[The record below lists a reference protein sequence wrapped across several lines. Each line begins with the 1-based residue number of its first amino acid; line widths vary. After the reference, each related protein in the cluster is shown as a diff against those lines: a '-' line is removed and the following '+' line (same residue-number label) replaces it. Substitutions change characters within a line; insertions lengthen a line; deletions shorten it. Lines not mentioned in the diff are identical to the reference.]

1 MRRSASCS
9 SSSRA
14 APAPRSWGSRY
25 VTQGCLPEQ
34 PRRRGQRQ
42 GGRGGPTRPGR
53 PHALFSG
60 AGAQLRGARLV
71 VSRRIFGCARRY
83 LGRIRVSAALRSP
96 RRRPRVSSRWQ
107 PATSWPGSRSQ
118 PAGPTGTSGVSLP
131 VHLRLRLRLLQNE
144 QNAGWSVPGRVSGK
158 RDV

>member
-34 PRRRGQRQ
+34 PPRRGQRQ

-60 AGAQLRGARLV
+60 RGGRLRGARPV

-96 RRRPRVSSRWQ
+96 RRRPRVSFTVAACDVLAWEQVAACRTDGDVWCQSPRPSASQATLTAERAKRGLERAWQ
-107 PATSWPGSRSQ
+107 
-118 PAGPTGTSGVSLP
+118 GVW
-131 VHLRLRLRLLQNE
+131 E
-144 QNAGWSVPGRVSGK
+144 A
-158 RDV
+158 

>member
-34 PRRRGQRQ
+34 PPRRGQRQ
-42 GGRGGPTRPGR
+42 GGRGGSTRPGR

-60 AGAQLRGARLV
+60 WGGRLRGARPV

-96 RRRPRVSSRWQ
+96 RRRPLCLSRWQ

-118 PAGPTGTSGVSLP
+118 PAGPTGTSGVILP

>member
-34 PRRRGQRQ
+34 PPRRGQRQ
-42 GGRGGPTRPGR
+42 GGRGGSMRPGR

-60 AGAQLRGARLV
+60 GGGGFVAPGPLFLAVSSAVRAGISAGSVCRPLSIRPGA
-71 VSRRIFGCARRY
+71 
-83 LGRIRVSAALRSP
+83 GRVCL
-96 RRRPRVSSRWQ
+96 SRWQ